1 MSFHT
6 LIIGTSKSKNLDGYY
21 FEARDKFWKMIH
33 LSGLTPR
40 QYDPEEYRLLQSQGI
55 GFGELAFHHQV
66 LGESSGTDVFSQD
79 KQLNEDLSVIRK
91 GIPDLRKFILDS
103 GAKRIAFNGKTAI
116 SAFFE
121 FDETGNVESLNSQ
134 YVRNKGW
141 EYGLCTSWKGI
152 EVYMLPNLSATASA
166 EWKKHDGELHW
177 MKFWGIM
184 ASTEKLDLQVMKK
197 EKPSLT
203 PTQKLWAGLILFM
216 FCIIAGLVYILIT
229 KDIIKH

>member
-1 MSFHT
+1 
-6 LIIGTSKSKNLDGYY
+6 
-21 FEARDKFWKMIH
+21 
-33 LSGLTPR
+33 
-40 QYDPEEYRLLQSQGI
+40 
-55 GFGELAFHHQV
+55 
-66 LGESSGTDVFSQD
+66 
-79 KQLNEDLSVIRK
+79 LSVIRK

-141 EYGLCTSWKGI
+141 EYGLCSSWKGI

-166 EWKKHDGELHW
+166 EWKKHSGETHW
-177 MKFWGIM
+177 MNFWNSLKPKQKEPIT
-184 ASTEKLDLQVMKK
+184 AMKK

-229 KDIIKH
+229 KDLIKN